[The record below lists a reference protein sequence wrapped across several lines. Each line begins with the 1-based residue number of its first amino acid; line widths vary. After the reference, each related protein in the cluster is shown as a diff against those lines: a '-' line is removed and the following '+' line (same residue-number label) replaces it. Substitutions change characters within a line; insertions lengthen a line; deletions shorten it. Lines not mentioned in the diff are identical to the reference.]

1 MRSLILLLAITIS
14 AGVAAQNKSNVQE
27 MTVGA
32 EIVEKTFVNKGGKIT
47 DYKELYL
54 RCSVQD
60 YFIKLCESKV
70 SKEELM
76 KHLDKG
82 VTVHVEIREGMWDH
96 CDPNPAYA
104 QSRTGLYA
112 AILELK
118 SSGAPD
124 TSQIKGQKTKKQK
137 KGKKR
142 KSKTPH

>member
-1 MRSLILLLAITIS
+1 MSSFMLACF
-14 AGVAAQNKSNVQE
+14 AQDKSNVQE

-32 EIVEKTFVNKGGKIT
+32 EIVEKVFVNKGGKVT
-47 DYKELYL
+47 NYKELYL

-76 KHLDKG
+76 KYVDKG

-112 AILELK
+112 AIIELK
-118 SSGAPD
+118 TSGKPD
-124 TSQIKGQKTKKQK
+124 PNAIKGQKSK
-137 KGKKR
+137 KGKK
-142 KSKTPH
+142 KKKKEKKDAVQVKEK